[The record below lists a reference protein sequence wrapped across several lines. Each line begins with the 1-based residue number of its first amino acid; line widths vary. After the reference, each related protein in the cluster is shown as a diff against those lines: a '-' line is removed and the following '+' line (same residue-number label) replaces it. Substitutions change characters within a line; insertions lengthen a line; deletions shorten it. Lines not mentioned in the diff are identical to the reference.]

1 MRQASKLRQR
11 VTVAIVMAV
20 LAGGSALAAVHLEN
34 NFHAVVDG
42 EAYRS
47 AQPTPDRIRSYSAK
61 YHIATIIN
69 LRGTASG
76 QAWYDAEIST
86 AKALGISHI
95 DFGISG
101 NEVLSQQKSV
111 ELIELMRSAPKPVL
125 IHCKAGSDRTGLA
138 AALYLAAV
146 ARLPEERSERELSLR
161 YGHFPIPWIGTYAMD
176 KTFEMMEPLLGFSD
190 S

>member
-1 MRQASKLRQR
+1 MRPLSKLQQR
-11 VTVAIVMAV
+11 ITVATMMAG
-20 LAGGSALAAVHLEN
+20 LAAGSALAAVHLEN

-47 AQPTPDRIRSYSAK
+47 AQPTPEIIRSYSAK

-69 LRGTASG
+69 LRGSASG
-76 QAWYDAEIST
+76 QPWYDAEIST
-86 AKALGISHI
+86 AKALGIRHI
-95 DFGISG
+95 DFGIAG
-101 NEVLSQQKSV
+101 NEVLSAQNSS

-146 ARLPEERSERELSLR
+146 AKLPEERSEQQLSLR
-161 YGHFPIPWIGTYAMD
+161 YGHFPIPWVGTYAMD
-176 KTFEMMEPLLGFSD
+176 KTFEMMEPALGFPD